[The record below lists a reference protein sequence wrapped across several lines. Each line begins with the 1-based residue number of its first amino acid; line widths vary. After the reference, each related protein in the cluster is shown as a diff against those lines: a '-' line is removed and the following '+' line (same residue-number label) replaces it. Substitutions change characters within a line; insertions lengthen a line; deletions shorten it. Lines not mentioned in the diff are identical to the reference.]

1 MESILMN
8 KFKECYKISSEVVSK
23 YNELYCI
30 MCDYFLEDSSIYESY
45 VSDIWEL
52 ILEEY
57 KIYNN
62 LSLADINVIL
72 RGFEKKQWDEDI
84 IGLRIKS
91 KIESLKK
98 VYTNIKINKYTLKL
112 DVIPDNLNFNM
123 FSSLISFIDIEM
135 MKRVKLKLD
144 KLITDNYNDL
154 SFVNYMYKGFN
165 EIMIF
170 QAFNNDLT
178 EAIYFNYNI
187 DIDMIP
193 NINIKNLI
201 NFIGEILKLDND
213 YYFSPDNDFIVGLAK
228 ITINELVNEK
238 FDNKP
243 NVILNY
249 LTLITRLEVMFDYLN
264 KDCIT
269 ILLNYC
275 NDIKNNNE
283 FGINQIISIIRKRMR

>member
-1 MESILMN
+1 MN